1 MLGIRSLLVLDNF
14 FGTLFNLT
22 KLTETDDEVFL
33 QLIRSGTK
41 ESEQDDNGLYDQLLD
56 QSQ

>member
-1 MLGIRSLLVLDNF
+1 LLGIRSLLVLDNF